1 MGNKTMKLQHIPL
14 SQLKVSPVNVRK
26 RGADEDLGELIA
38 SIRSLGVI
46 QPLLVRPNCEGYE
59 VVAGQR
65 RLLACQALQAETG
78 SVAPLPC
85 ALLESGDDAVALEAS
100 LAENVAR
107 LPMDEIDQYEAFAA
121 LLQQGRSIADIA
133 HQFGVTELL
142 VKRRL
147 AISALIPQ
155 ILNAYRDEEIEP
167 ETMQQLTLATA
178 KQQKAWFRLFK
189 NPKEHAPTGRR
200 LKAWLFGAEI
210 PVSSAI
216 FPPERY
222 PGNIVSDLFGEDDD
236 AEKFW
241 KLQME
246 AVIHRQAVYLEEG
259 WSNVIILEVGA
270 AFYQYDKVK
279 RGKAK
284 GGAVYISCAGNGEIG
299 FHEGWLDS
307 KEAARRDKAS
317 EKSAQAGQ
325 EAEKKASAAKP
336 ELTSAAMRYIDL
348 HRQNAVR
355 TVLLKSPQIAL
366 RLLAASVISRGG
378 LWQARPETQ
387 DAARHEA
394 TASSVTQSK
403 ASAVFRAEHS
413 EMRALLGLTG
423 EGYLSAPEYGSVSL
437 AKLFA
442 KLLTLS
448 DDEVLRVL
456 TMLMAETLPAGSE
469 AVEILGHLLA
479 VDMKGWWTPD
489 DAFLEL
495 LRDKPAINAM
505 LGELAGKPVANIHVA
520 KTAKVQKDAIR
531 HCLAG
536 TGGRTKV
543 EGWLPRYFGFL
554 MQSYTKRKGL
564 PAVDNWNAVK
574 KAIQLDNAA
583 GPGGAERCR
592 SAFCATVN
600 PNEKA
605 RLRRAFLTRFRS
617 DRDNAIIVVDSPGAG
632 LVAPVPVVV
641 GLIFR
646 GAFELLLGDAGTV
659 AAKIGVVFQGLPRQR
674 VVIVSHSKE
683 AAKTQN
689 RVGDLARLLVDH
701 DALDRPYLAF
711 IGAIHGGAFNLVAA
725 DQGACL
731 TFLCSHDFPP
741 LLNP

>member
-1 MGNKTMKLQHIPL
+1 MKLQHIEL

-26 RGADEDLGELIA
+26 RGAGEDLGELIA

-59 VVAGQR
+59 VIAGQR
-65 RLLACQALQAETG
+65 RLLACQALQEETG

-85 ALLESGDDAVALEAS
+85 ALLENGDDATALEAS

-121 LLQQGRSIADIA
+121 LTAQGRSIADIA
-133 HQFGVTELL
+133 GQFGVTELL

-155 ILNAYRDEEIEP
+155 ILGAYRDGEIEP
-167 ETMQQLTLATA
+167 ETVQQLTLATA

-222 PGNIVSDLFGEDDD
+222 TGNIVSDLFGEERYFDD

-241 KLQME
+241 KLQTE
-246 AVIHRQAVYLEEG
+246 AVIHRQAAYLEEG
-259 WSNVIILEVGA
+259 WSNVVIMEIGA

-299 FHEGWLDS
+299 FHEGWLDA
-307 KEAARRDKAS
+307 KEAARREKAIERS
-317 EKSAQAGQ
+317 ANAGEKGEK
-325 EAEKKASAAKP
+325 EAAPAKP

-355 TVLLKSPQIAL
+355 AVLLKSPQIAL
-366 RLLAASVISRGG
+366 RLLVGSVISRDG
-378 LWQARPETQ
+378 LWQTRPETQ

-394 TASSVTQSK
+394 TASSIAAGK
-403 ASAVFRAEHS
+403 ASGVFAAELS
-413 EMRALLGLTG
+413 EVRTLLGLPG
-423 EGYLSAPEYGSVSL
+423 DGYLTAPEYGSVNL
-437 AKLFA
+437 PKLFA
-442 KLLTLS
+442 KLLTLA
-448 DDEVLRVL
+448 DDEVLRII
-456 TMLMAETLPAGSE
+456 TFLMAETLPAGSE
-469 AVEILGHLLA
+469 AVEILGHVLT
-479 VDMKGWWTPD
+479 VDMKEWWTPD
-489 DAFLEL
+489 EAFLDL

-505 LGELAGKPVANIHVA
+505 LAELAGKQAAYIHVA
-520 KTAKVQKDAIR
+520 KTAAIQKGAIR

-543 EGWLPRYFGFL
+543 EGWLPRYFGFP

-564 PAVDNWNAVK
+564 RAIDNWNAVK
-574 KAIQLDNAA
+574 KLF
-583 GPGGAERCR
+583 
-592 SAFCATVN
+592 S
-600 PNEKA
+600 
-605 RLRRAFLTRFRS
+605 
-617 DRDNAIIVVDSPGAG
+617 
-632 LVAPVPVVV
+632 
-641 GLIFR
+641 
-646 GAFELLLGDAGTV
+646 
-659 AAKIGVVFQGLPRQR
+659 
-674 VVIVSHSKE
+674 
-683 AAKTQN
+683 
-689 RVGDLARLLVDH
+689 
-701 DALDRPYLAF
+701 
-711 IGAIHGGAFNLVAA
+711 
-725 DQGACL
+725 
-731 TFLCSHDFPP
+731 
-741 LLNP
+741 

>member
-1 MGNKTMKLQHIPL
+1 MKLQHIPL

-46 QPLLVRPNCEGYE
+46 QPLLVRPNCDGFE

-65 RLLACQALQAETG
+65 RLLACQALQGEMG

-85 ALLESGDDAVALEAS
+85 ALLETGDDATALEAS

-107 LPMDEIDQYEAFAA
+107 LPMDEIDQYEALAA
-121 LLQQGRSIADIA
+121 LMAQGRSIAEIA
-133 HQFGVTELL
+133 SQFGVTELL

-155 ILNAYRDEEIEP
+155 ILSAYRDGDIEA

-200 LKAWLFGAEI
+200 LKDWLFGAEI

-222 PGNIVSDLFGEDDD
+222 TGNIVSDLFGEARYFDD

-241 KLQME
+241 KLQMD
-246 AVIHRQAVYLEEG
+246 AVIHRQAAYLEEG
-259 WSNVIILEVGA
+259 WSNVVILNVGA
-270 AFYQYDKVK
+270 GFHQYDKVK
-279 RGKAK
+279 CGKAK

-299 FHEGWLDS
+299 FHEGWLDA
-307 KEAARRDKAS
+307 KEAARRDKAK
-317 EKSAQAGQ
+317 EKAVNSGQ
-325 EAEKKASAAKP
+325 EAEKKPSAAKP
-336 ELTSAAMRYIDL
+336 ELTSAAIRYIDL

-355 TVLLKSPQIAL
+355 AVLLKSPLIAL

-394 TASSVTQSK
+394 TA
-403 ASAVFRAEHS
+403 ASIAASRASGVFSAAHS
-413 EMRALLGLTG
+413 EMRVLLGLAG
-423 EGYLSAPEYGSVSL
+423 EGYLTAPEYGSVNL

-442 KLLTLS
+442 KLLALT

-456 TMLMAETLPAGSE
+456 TMLVAETLPAGSE

-479 VDMKGWWTPD
+479 VDMKEWWTPD
-489 DAFLEL
+489 EAFLEL

-505 LGELAGKPVANIHVA
+505 LGEVAGKQVAHIHVA
-520 KTAKVQKDAIR
+520 ETAKVQRDAIR

-536 TGGRTKV
+536 TGGRTKA
-543 EGWLPRYFGFL
+543 EGWLPRYFGFP

-574 KAIQLDNAA
+574 
-583 GPGGAERCR
+583 
-592 SAFCATVN
+592 
-600 PNEKA
+600 
-605 RLRRAFLTRFRS
+605 RLFS
-617 DRDNAIIVVDSPGAG
+617 
-632 LVAPVPVVV
+632 
-641 GLIFR
+641 
-646 GAFELLLGDAGTV
+646 
-659 AAKIGVVFQGLPRQR
+659 
-674 VVIVSHSKE
+674 
-683 AAKTQN
+683 
-689 RVGDLARLLVDH
+689 
-701 DALDRPYLAF
+701 
-711 IGAIHGGAFNLVAA
+711 
-725 DQGACL
+725 
-731 TFLCSHDFPP
+731 
-741 LLNP
+741 